1 MVGTVLESFGDGSR
15 VKAEPSLVKVKIC
28 GITNLEDAIA
38 AVIAGTDA
46 LGFVFYKKSDRY
58 IAPLKARNICRIIPK
73 HILKFGVFVN
83 VREKTVKKIAKSCR
97 LDILQFHG
105 DESPEFCRK
114 FKGYKIAKA
123 FRIKDKLDLKNILKY
138 RTYAYLFDAFQKSKF
153 GGTRRRFNW
162 ELLAQERNSFRK
174 PVFLSGGITKNNVKE
189 AIKIVHPDWVDVSS
203 SVELR
208 PGKKDKNKIKR
219 FIKTVKTKTG
229 P

>member
-1 MVGTVLESFGDGSR
+1 MKRLWDG
-15 VKAEPSLVKVKIC
+15 KKNIMTKVKIC
-28 GITNLEDAIA
+28 GITNLEDAFA

-83 VREKTVKKIAKSCR
+83 AQEKMVKKIAKSCG

-123 FRIKDKLDLKNILKY
+123 FRIKDKLDLKDILRYK
-138 RTYAYLFDAFQKSKF
+138 TYAYLFDTLQESRF
-153 GGTRRRFNW
+153 GGTGKSFNW
-162 ELLAQERNSFRK
+162 KLLAKERNHIRK
-174 PVFLSGGITKNNVKE
+174 PIFLSGGLTKNNVKE
-189 AIKIVHPDWVDVSS
+189 AIKIVRPDWVDVSS

-208 PGKKDKNKIKR
+208 PGKKDKNKIKS
-219 FIKTVKTKTG
+219 FIKTVKIKTG